1 MQGKKI
7 GKDAE
12 EEPLEGLACC
22 ESTTPGNIANLQ
34 RKR

>member
-1 MQGKKI
+1 MQGEKL
-7 GKDAE
+7 GEEAE

-22 ESTTPGNIANLQ
+22 ESSTLGNIANLQ